1 MAPCNVE
8 LSCAGS
14 GWLLAF
20 MHRNLRFLYYAS
32 LMHKTANPSTGS
44 AHSTSK
50 FYRLAEMAFVPVIFG
65 IIAFFSVELTI
76 DSGRIAAFW
85 FGNAVLIG
93 ILLHRSALWKLLL
106 LTLCLAANMIANL
119 ATTDALPI
127 ALGLAFTNS
136 VEILVALLLLEKFL
150 PANRFFEG
158 LEQLGRIAVIGA
170 AVPAAV
176 GVLAACVLLYANQ
189 GEFAAN
195 WSHWFAGHGI
205 AIPIFTSM
213 VLTVRDFMQKDVKP
227 DHTLWTRTG
236 TVGMV
241 LLATIVVIFAQKT
254 YPFLFLAIPA
264 VVFAAFRTGMLGT
277 AITVAVL
284 AVAASVATFLG
295 YGPIS
300 LVRGGIREEI
310 IALQVFLAACL
321 SVGLP
326 VALVLENRKAVSKE
340 LEESRD
346 FIASIMDGVSEVIF
360 KIDGNWRWKY
370 LNRQWSALTG
380 EAITQAVG
388 QAAFTNVYVD
398 DLPQLAALKATVE
411 AGQQPDGKVLLRL
424 EMPGNVLRHISIG
437 IEPVLDED
445 GLFCGAIGN
454 FSDVSERAMR
464 DHALAESEA
473 RFRRLA
479 EASPVGIFQA
489 DETGNITYVNSAW
502 LSRFNLDADAMLG
515 DGWKTV
521 LASGEEYENDPA
533 FSGFNKPGD
542 VRRRVIRFIDGD
554 GEDFWC
560 ETVNAAEF
568 NNDGEIV
575 GFVGVLNDITE
586 QRKAT
591 ERLIESERRFQ
602 VLSNMAPAGIFRT
615 DAQGNCTYVNN
626 RWKELTG
633 LADGEWEGSGWSRAL
648 HPDDAGRVRPLW
660 VEAVTSGRSFDEE
673 FRWLRPDGVV
683 VWAHATSGPEI
694 DRDGEVAG
702 YIGVATDITERRR
715 AQGEL
720 VEREAQLSLL
730 AENATDAVLR
740 LNLDGICKYASP
752 SAKRVFGVE
761 HSILV
766 GQQFI
771 AGFHEDDDETVKAV
785 FASLARGD
793 QDQARIAFRSKSLVE
808 PGVFNWLE
816 ASCGVVRDP
825 ATGEPSEIIA
835 SLRNVNQTKLL
846 EEDLK
851 TAKAAAEAAVEA
863 KSAFLANMSHEIR
876 TPMNG
881 VIGFTELALLGDVE
895 GEQRE
900 QLEMIAD
907 SGRAMLRLLN
917 DVLDLAKIDAGQMT
931 AANEPTDLRHKL
943 GGCLRLMEPVAKQK
957 GLSLVLTVAENVP
970 KFVQTDP
977 MRLRQIILNL
987 IGNALK
993 FTEQGTV
1000 EVEVTADLAE
1010 AGSEFRVNV
1019 RDTGIGIAPNR
1030 IASVFEKFTQ
1040 ADDSTARRYGGT
1052 GLGLPISAQLAELL
1066 GGTLSA
1072 TSEPGKGSNFTLILP
1087 LEISDTPD
1095 TVDAPAGEEK
1105 SQKCVTDVRVL
1116 VAEDNPINQRLTLSM
1131 LKKAGF
1137 SADLA
1142 EDGARAIAMVE
1153 KQRKLGKP
1161 YGLVLMDMQMP
1172 TLDGLEAT
1180 RRLRAGGHDSE
1191 SLPIVALTANAYPE
1205 DIATCRAAGM
1215 QAHLAKPL
1223 RMRDLEAALAT
1234 WGRVAPK
1241 SAVPAIEQ
1249 ETNPEIIRMY
1259 VDQKQNVLSAIDEI
1273 LRQTKFDEQALSGL
1287 VSQLHQIAGIAAFFG
1302 EAKLG
1307 EASSEM
1313 EDRLPTS
1320 AAGEVPAMLREIR
1333 KMLAA

>member
-1 MAPCNVE
+1 MNA
-8 LSCAGS
+8 A
-14 GWLLAF
+14 AF
-20 MHRNLRFLYYAS
+20 PGTFRNLA
-32 LMHKTANPSTGS
+32 G
-44 AHSTSK
+44 
-50 FYRLAEMAFVPVIFG
+50 MALIAAIYG
-65 IIAFFSVELTI
+65 IVGYFSVDLTI

-85 FGNAVLIG
+85 FGNAILIG
-93 ILLHRSALWKLLL
+93 ILLHRSGLRKLLL
-106 LTLCLAANMIANL
+106 LTLCLAANVIANL
-119 ATTDALPI
+119 ANTDALPI
-127 ALGLAFTNS
+127 AVGLALANS
-136 VEILVALLLLEKFL
+136 VEIVVALALLEKFL
-150 PANRFFEG
+150 PENQFFDG
-158 LEQLGRIAVIGA
+158 LEQLGRIALIGA

-176 GVLAACVLLYANQ
+176 GVLAACVLLYANEGQ
-189 GEFAAN
+189 FTAN
-195 WSHWFAGHGI
+195 WTHWFAGHGI

-213 VLTVRDFMQKDVKP
+213 VLTVRDFLQKNGKP
-227 DHTLWTRTG
+227 DPTRWTRTA
-236 TVGMV
+236 TVGLV
-241 LLATIVVIFAQKT
+241 LLATIVVVFGQKT

-277 AITVAVL
+277 AVTVAVL

-300 LVRGGIREEI
+300 LVRGGIREEM

-321 SVGLP
+321 AVGLP
-326 VALVLENRKAVSKE
+326 VAVVLENRRAVRQE

-346 FIASIMDGVSEVIF
+346 FIASIMDGVGDVIF
-360 KIDGNWRWKY
+360 RIDGNWRWKY

-380 EAITQAVG
+380 EAITRAIG
-388 QAAFTNVYVD
+388 QTAFANVHAD
-398 DLPQLAALKATVE
+398 DLPQLAALKAAVE
-411 AGQQPDGKVLLRL
+411 AGQRPDDKILIRL
-424 EMPGNVLRHISIG
+424 ETSGNVVRHISIG
-437 IEPVLDED
+437 IESVLDED
-445 GLFCGAIGN
+445 GLFCGAIGS
-454 FSDVSERAMR
+454 FSDVSERVVR

-479 EASPVGIFQA
+479 AASPVGIFQA
-489 DETGNITYVNSAW
+489 DKEGNITYVNSAW

-515 DGWKTV
+515 EGWKAV

-542 VRRRVIRFIDGD
+542 VRRRVIRFVDGD

-568 NNDGEIV
+568 NNNGEIV

-591 ERLIESERRFQ
+591 DRLIESERRFQ

-615 DAQGNCTYVNN
+615 DAQGDCTYVNN
-626 RWKELTG
+626 MWKQLTG
-633 LADGEWEGSGWSRAL
+633 LTDGEWEGSGWSRAL

-660 VEAVTSGRSFDEE
+660 IEAVTSGQSFDEE
-673 FRWLRPDGVV
+673 FRWLRPDGMI
-683 VWAHATSGPEI
+683 VWAHVTSGPEI
-694 DRDGEVAG
+694 DQNGEVAG

-720 VEREAQLSLL
+720 VKREAQLSLL

-740 LNLDGICKYASP
+740 LKLDGICKYASP
-752 SAKRVFGVE
+752 SAKRVFGIE

-771 AGFHEDDDETVKAV
+771 AGFHEDDDEAVKAE
-785 FASLARGD
+785 FAGLARGD
-793 QDQARIAFRSKSLVE
+793 QDQARLAFRSKSLIE

-816 ASCGVVRDP
+816 ASCGLVRDP

-835 SLRNVNQTKLL
+835 SLRNVNQTKML
-846 EEDLK
+846 EADLK
-851 TAKAAAEAAVEA
+851 TAKAAAEAAADA

-917 DVLDLAKIDAGQMT
+917 DVLDLAKIEAGQMT
-931 AANEPTDLRHKL
+931 AASEPTDLRHKL
-943 GGCLRLMEPVAKQK
+943 GGCLKLMEPVAKQK
-957 GLSLVLTVAENVP
+957 GLSFSLTVAENVP

-1000 EVEVTADLAE
+1000 AVEVTADLAD
-1010 AGSEFRVNV
+1010 AGSVFRVDV
-1019 RDTGIGIAPNR
+1019 RDTGIGIAPDR
-1030 IASVFEKFTQ
+1030 LASVFEKFTQ
-1040 ADDSTARRYGGT
+1040 ADDCTARRYGGT

-1066 GGTLSA
+1066 GGTLSV
-1072 TSEPGKGSNFTLILP
+1072 TSEPGKGSSFTLVLP
-1087 LEISDTPD
+1087 LEISETPD
-1095 TVDAPAGEEK
+1095 KVDAPAGETKPGTYTTE
-1105 SQKCVTDVRVL
+1105 VRVL

-1131 LKKAGF
+1131 LEKAGF

-1142 EDGARAIAMVE
+1142 EDGAQAITMVE
-1153 KQRKLGKP
+1153 KQRNLGKP
-1161 YGLVLMDMQMP
+1161 YGLILMDMQMP

-1180 RRLRAGGHDSE
+1180 RRLRASGHDAE

-1223 RMRDLEAALAT
+1223 RLRDLEAALST
-1234 WGRVAPK
+1234 WGRVEPK
-1241 SAVPAIEQ
+1241 SAVPEIEN
-1249 ETNPEIIRMY
+1249 ETNPELIRMY
-1259 VDQKQNVLSAIDEI
+1259 AERKQNMISAIDEA
-1273 LRQTKFDEQALSGL
+1273 LREAKFDEQALGGL
-1287 VSQLHQIAGIAAFFG
+1287 ASQFHQIAGIAAFFG
-1302 EAKLG
+1302 EATLG

-1320 AAGEVPAMLREIR
+1320 AVAEVPGMLREIR
-1333 KMLAA
+1333 EMLAA